1 LVVWGEG
8 VHFFSLSE
16 SRVWGTFPIL
26 GTFSAK
32 MAEISVAGGLLGR
45 NVWKSVAFPATIG
58 DSELCRPGEAG
69 SALKAATSS
78 GCCGEFSGVFALDES
93 GCLF

>member
-1 LVVWGEG
+1 MVVWGEW

-32 MAEISVAGGLLGR
+32 MAEIAVADGLLGR

-58 DSELCRPGEAG
+58 GSELCRPGEVG
-69 SALKAATSS
+69 SALEAAASF
-78 GCCGEFSGVFALDES
+78 GCCGKFSGVFALDES